1 MWDGLRF
8 LMPYLRV
15 HRTQYLLIFLAMFLV
30 AVTGALSAYIFKH
43 ILNDIFIAKDEK
55 MLLIIPMVV
64 VLIFLV
70 RGIARFASSYLSS
83 RIGIRVANGLRSR
96 LYAHLLRAEYVEV
109 QRFTTGDLNALMV
122 QTLLNIQNAISKTI
136 PQMLISLMTIVALVV
151 VILYSDWRLALYAIA
166 VGLLIIIPVSILG
179 KGVKRHTADSEIRIR
194 EISNQINEDMHG
206 LDLIKVYGAEAYKIG
221 SFSRST
227 DAYENHQIEMFRY
240 QLLTSPFMEFFLALA
255 IALVIYLGG
264 GFVIEGS
271 MTAGDFFA
279 FMVALMMLYA
289 PIKNL
294 TQNSMALYALKG
306 YTERVEQIL
315 SLPLEAADKR
325 SHRTDTLYPVVFAHM
340 HYQIEKKEIL
350 KDITLEI
357 AEGDRIA
364 IVGKSGAGKSTLIA
378 LLFGLGGTY
387 TGRITVGGAA
397 LSGLNFSF
405 LRQKIAYVNQQAAVF
420 NSTIRENILYGLP
433 MERERYKSAL
443 AQAQCGFIE
452 TLPDG
457 DEGVAGEFGSRLS
470 GGQRQRI
477 ALARAI
483 YRGGELFVLDEATS
497 ALDSHTEEKIQQS
510 IEVIMK
516 KTTSIIIAHRLT
528 TIERCNKVVVMEEGR
543 IVEQGSYEEVSQT
556 EAFRKNFGVEGGDG

>member
-1 MWDGLRF
+1 
-8 LMPYLRV
+8 
-15 HRTQYLLIFLAMFLV
+15 
-30 AVTGALSAYIFKH
+30 
-43 ILNDIFIAKDEK
+43 
-55 MLLIIPMVV
+55 MLLIIPAVV

-83 RIGIRVANGLRSR
+83 KIGIRVANGLRSK
-96 LYAHLLRAEYVEV
+96 LYAHLLRAEYAEV

-166 VGLLIIIPVSILG
+166 VGLLIVIPVSILG

-206 LDLIKVYGAEAYKIG
+206 LDLIKVYGAEAYKIE

-227 DAYENHQIEMFRY
+227 AAYENHQTEMFRY

-271 MTAGDFFA
+271 MTTGDFFA

-325 SHRTDTLYPVVFAHM
+325 SHRTDTLYPVVFEHM
-340 HYQIEKKEIL
+340 HYQIEEKEIL

-387 TGRITVGGAA
+387 TGRITVGGVE
-397 LSGLNFSF
+397 LSGLNFSS
-405 LRQKIAYVNQQAAVF
+405 LRLKIAYVNQQAAVF

-433 MERERYKSAL
+433 MERERYESAL
-443 AQAQCGFIE
+443 AQAQCGFIG
-452 TLPDG
+452 TLPEG
-457 DEGVAGEFGSRLS
+457 DEDMAGEFGSRLS

-497 ALDSHTEEKIQQS
+497 ALDSHTEEKIQRS
-510 IEVIMK
+510 IETIMN

-528 TIERCNKVVVMEEGR
+528 TIERCNKVIVMEEGR
-543 IVEQGSYEEVSQT
+543 IVEQGSYEEVSRS
-556 EAFRKNFGVEGGDG
+556 EAFRKNFGVEDRNE

>member
-1 MWDGLRF
+1 
-8 LMPYLRV
+8 MPYLRV

>member
-1 MWDGLRF
+1 
-8 LMPYLRV
+8 MPYLRV

-166 VGLLIIIPVSILG
+166 VGLLIVIPVSILG

-206 LDLIKVYGAEAYKIG
+206 LDLIKAYGAEAYKIG
-221 SFSRST
+221 SFSQST

-306 YTERVEQIL
+306 YTERVEQVL
-315 SLPLEAADKR
+315 ALPMEAQHEMTYSADR
-325 SHRTDTLYPVVFAHM
+325 LYPILFEHVD
-340 HYQIEKKEIL
+340 YRIGDKEIL
-350 KDITLEI
+350 EGISLEI
-357 AEGDRIA
+357 VEGDRVA
-364 IVGKSGAGKSTLIA
+364 IVGKSGAGKSSLIA
-378 LLFGLGGTY
+378 LLFGLGDTY
-387 TGRITVGGAA
+387 SGRITVGGKEPSRGSA
-397 LSGLNFSF
+397 SS
-405 LRQKIAYVNQQAAVF
+405 LRQQVAYVNQQAAVF

-433 MERERYKSAL
+433 MDRERYAHAL
-443 AQAQCGFIE
+443 AQAQCDFIE
-452 TLPDG
+452 RLPGG
-457 DEGVAGEFGSRLS
+457 DESMAGEFGSRLS

-483 YRGGELFVLDEATS
+483 YRGGALFVLDEATS
-497 ALDSHTEEKIQQS
+497 ALDSHTEEKIQQG
-510 IEVIMK
+510 IEAVMRE
-516 KTTSIIIAHRLT
+516 TTSIIIAHRLS
-528 TIERCNKVVVMEEGR
+528 TIERCNKIIVMEEGR
-543 IVEQGSYEEVSQT
+543 IVEQGSYEEVSRS
-556 EAFRKNFGVEGGDG
+556 EAFQRNFGLEKQDD